1 MSSIQR
7 DFLSVC
13 LGKACLLNG
22 SKSINT
28 KVVVT
33 AMQFMN
39 PVRCPYDRIL
49 FQNDSLMIG
58 EFVCLKDDPRFADTG
73 PIENH
78 ILVVPFQPVEIH
90 FSRARSIVADRTRV
104 MLYNRGTRYRR
115 EALNRLGDHSLW
127 VTFNDEIL
135 EDSCGYGSKRPFG
148 KQVELLSL
156 SLYLKT
162 RRLYLRLT
170 SGYADPLEVEVA
182 AAEILAQI
190 VRAPAQKPHLS
201 TLRQQ
206 QTVAAAD
213 AHLAR
218 NYTKTVRL
226 DEVAKAAACSPFHL
240 SRVFRRL
247 RGIGVHQHL
256 VQLRLRDAVDR
267 LQDNNNSLTNIAMDL
282 GFSSPS
288 HFSTCFRE
296 NFGVSPNRFRQS
308 GKRIRAIS

>member
-1 MSSIQR
+1 
-7 DFLSVC
+7 
-13 LGKACLLNG
+13 
-22 SKSINT
+22 
-28 KVVVT
+28 
-33 AMQFMN
+33 MN

-49 FQNDSLMIG
+49 FQSDSLMIG
-58 EFVCLKDDPRFADTG
+58 EFVCPIDDPRFANTG

-104 MLYNRGTRYRR
+104 LLYNRGTRYRR

-135 EDSCGYGSKRPFG
+135 EDFCGSRSKQPFG
-148 KQVELLSL
+148 KQVEALSL
-156 SLYLKT
+156 SRYLDV
-162 RRLYLRLT
+162 RRLYLSLT
-170 SGYADPLEVEVA
+170 SCYADPLEVEVTA
-182 AAEILAQI
+182 VELLMRS
-190 VRAPAQKPHLS
+190 VRSPAQKPRL
-201 TLRQQ
+201 TTCRQQ
-206 QTVAAAD
+206 QAVAAAD
-213 AHLAR
+213 AHLAG
-218 NYTKTVRL
+218 NYAKTLHL

-267 LQDNNNSLTNIAMDL
+267 LQDNNDSLTDIAMNL

-288 HFSTCFRE
+288 HFSKCFRD
-296 NFGVSPNRFRQS
+296 NFGVSPHRFRQE